1 MIAFMEDQSVT
12 TSILLA
18 CMMKVFE
25 VVFKVVVKLLNDF
38 ENHKYE
44 DDYYNSYIWKAF
56 LFEFVNNYSPFF
68 FISVTHEKDASK
80 CPYGDCLSDLRMQLS
95 VALAV
100 LSLCSVAQ
108 LV

>member
-44 DDYYNSYIWKAF
+44 DDYYNSYIWKSF
-56 LFEFVNNYSPFF
+56 LFEFVNNYSAFF
-68 FISVTHEKDASK
+68 FITVAHEKDSRK
-80 CPYGDCLSDLRMQLS
+80 CTNGDCLADLRALLS
-95 VALAV
+95 IALV
-100 LSLCSVAQ
+100 VRSLCS
-108 LV
+108 